1 MLIMLCLI
9 ENGLRKLIVLK
20 QDQASKLF
28 LVMRAFFGTIEA
40 KIRCP
45 NIITY
50 SFVDQRIT
58 AMTVLYHQCLFPKSG
73 GRSSSLGQYINRYY
87 RWVLLCCSLSIEACL
102 GSPKFRILHFGGQ
115 TLSTTNLD
123 LQLCGKLPFFS
134 LSLSQYNRGKYQFHL
149 NHNPT
154 SSF

>member
-87 RWVLLCCSLSIEACL
+87 R
-102 GSPKFRILHFGGQ
+102 
-115 TLSTTNLD
+115 
-123 LQLCGKLPFFS
+123 
-134 LSLSQYNRGKYQFHL
+134 
-149 NHNPT
+149 
-154 SSF
+154 